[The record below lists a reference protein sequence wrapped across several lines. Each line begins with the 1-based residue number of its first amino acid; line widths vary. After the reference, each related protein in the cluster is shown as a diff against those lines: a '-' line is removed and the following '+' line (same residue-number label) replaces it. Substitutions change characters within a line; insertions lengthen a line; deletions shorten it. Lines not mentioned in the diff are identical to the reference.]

1 MSTPQLAPCV
11 GEGNKLLEAD
21 PSDPSVYVLAA
32 DTDFFFFFE
41 KLGFFAFKENY
52 VDYYHLL
59 RTYMLYVY

>member
-1 MSTPQLAPCV
+1 MSTPQLAPYV

-32 DTDFFFFFE
+32 DTVVFFFE

-52 VDYYHLL
+52 VNYYHLL
-59 RTYMLYVY
+59 RTYMPYVY